1 MNSCDFF
8 IKQVY
13 CLGLH
18 FVTRLKFAPELSRSV
33 SSDKPREM
41 PFAKQCRALSCR
53 LLCQFHIVSNTFS
66 FDGKSG
72 AFVCAPGR
80 SMRDIHPG

>member
-18 FVTRLKFAPELSRSV
+18 FVTRLKYSV
-33 SSDKPREM
+33 TGL
-41 PFAKQCRALSCR
+41 F
-53 LLCQFHIVSNTFS
+53 FG
-66 FDGKSG
+66 DGLET
-72 AFVCAPGR
+72 
-80 SMRDIHPG
+80 

>member
-18 FVTRLKFAPELSRSV
+18 FVTRLKILIEIKEKADAEGFYHSV
-33 SSDKPREM
+33 
-41 PFAKQCRALSCR
+41 
-53 LLCQFHIVSNTFS
+53 
-66 FDGKSG
+66 
-72 AFVCAPGR
+72 
-80 SMRDIHPG
+80 